1 MALGLGAE
9 VLHLPRESGLVG
21 CHEGP
26 RVDARL
32 VFPLQHA
39 DGPTACAAVAVDGVV
54 VDGGALREDGV
65 FLHRQLRVADE
76 PRVAEGVQGEELGD
90 GTA

>member
-39 DGPTACAAVAVDGVV
+39 DGPTACGAVAVVVV
-54 VDGGALREDGV
+54 VDGGVLRDDGV

-76 PRVAEGVQGEELGD
+76 PRVAEGVQCEELGD

>member
-1 MALGLGAE
+1 MA
-9 VLHLPRESGLVG
+9 P
-21 CHEGP
+21 P
-26 RVDARL
+26 RV
-32 VFPLQHA
+32 VPS
-39 DGPTACAAVAVDGVV
+39 PSCVV